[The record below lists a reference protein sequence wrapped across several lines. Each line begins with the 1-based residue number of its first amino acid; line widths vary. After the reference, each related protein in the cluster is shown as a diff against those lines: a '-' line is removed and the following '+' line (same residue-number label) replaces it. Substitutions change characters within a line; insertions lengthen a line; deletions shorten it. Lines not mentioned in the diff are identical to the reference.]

1 MRTSGDL
8 SSLGR
13 LRETYLKL
21 RDNISFN
28 CLGPFSDMFFIVAS
42 LLIQGSHC
50 RVSTQ
55 DIIKENLTKIQAWN
69 KEGGSDTKFA
79 PNQFVVY
86 TEEETKRLLGIQEVE
101 VNFSWVVDSKSDREL
116 EQGPPPSFDWRWFG
130 AVTTPRFSAV
140 QSPFLEA
147 AINTIESAYF
157 R

>member
-1 MRTSGDL
+1 
-8 SSLGR
+8 
-13 LRETYLKL
+13 
-21 RDNISFN
+21 
-28 CLGPFSDMFFIVAS
+28 MFFIVAS

-55 DIIKENLTKIQAWN
+55 DIIKENLAKIQAWN

-101 VNFSWVVDSKSDREL
+101 VNFSRVVDSKSDREL